1 MLDVLYIALF
11 KDTVTEGG
19 GTRTWRKLGIP
30 LNIVAEPLS
39 FALERFYPVA
49 AHQLAKTE
57 H

>member
-11 KDTVTEGG
+11 KDTEGG

-57 H
+57 Q